1 MPWPC
6 VHSGTAAFSSCAYSC
21 AMPLVLLKAVL
32 ATVWISAVLIA
43 GLAGNLNSMW
53 SWALLAGVALL
64 PPLVMMWRWNT
75 PAQTMSEIIQE
86 ARR

>member
-1 MPWPC
+1 
-6 VHSGTAAFSSCAYSC
+6 
-21 AMPLVLLKAVL
+21 
-32 ATVWISAVLIA
+32 
-43 GLAGNLNSMW
+43 MW